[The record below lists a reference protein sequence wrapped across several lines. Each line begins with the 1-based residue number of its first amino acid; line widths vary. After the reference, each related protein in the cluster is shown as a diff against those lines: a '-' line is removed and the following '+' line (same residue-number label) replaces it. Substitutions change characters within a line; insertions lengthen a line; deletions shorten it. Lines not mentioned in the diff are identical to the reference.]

1 MTKRPEP
8 FLVEF
13 SRPVSVVRLGA
24 DAVTYRIDA
33 TGDERAALARRF
45 DLVSIDHF
53 AAEVT
58 LSRHGSDI
66 GLAAEIAADIVQ
78 LCCLTLEPF
87 ASKLIDRATLLYR
100 RKAPPAAD
108 LVVEDEDYE
117 VLVGDEIDV
126 GEAAAQQ
133 LSLALDP
140 FPRAPGATIDESVI
154 SGPGNAVAGQLT
166 TGPQAPKRPF
176 AELAKLVKK

>member
-1 MTKRPEP
+1 MTTRPEP
-8 FLVEF
+8 SLVEF
-13 SRPVSVVRLGA
+13 SRPVPVVRLGA

-45 DLVSIDHF
+45 DLVSIDYF

-58 LSRHGSDI
+58 LSRHGGDI
-66 GLAAEIAADIVQ
+66 RLAAEIAADVVQ

-87 ASKLIDRATLLYR
+87 AGKLIDRATLLYR
-100 RKAPPAAD
+100 RKAPPAD
-108 LVVEDEDYE
+108 LVVDDEDYE
-117 VLVGDEIDV
+117 VLVGDEIDI

-154 SGPGNAVAGQLT
+154 SGPAIAVAGQLT
-166 TGPQAPKRPF
+166 TDPEAPKRPF

>member
-1 MTKRPEP
+1 MTARPEP
-8 FLVEF
+8 SPVEF

-33 TGDERAALARRF
+33 TGEERAALARRF
-45 DLVSIDHF
+45 DLVSLDHF

-58 LSRHGSDI
+58 LSRHGGGI
-66 GLAAEIAADIVQ
+66 RLAAEIAADIVQ
-78 LCCLTLEPF
+78 LCGLTLEPF
-87 ASKLIDRATLLYR
+87 ASKLIDRSTLLYR
-100 RKAPPAAD
+100 RKAPPAD
-108 LVVEDEDYE
+108 LAVDDEDYE
-117 VLVGDEIDV
+117 VLVGDEIDI

-140 FPRAPGATIDESVI
+140 FPRAPGAKIDETII
-154 SGPGNAVAGQLT
+154 SGPEIVVAGQLT
-166 TGPQAPKRPF
+166 MEAGAPRRPF